1 MILMIKTIIIII
13 LSFILDS
20 NLSNYIPINTSL
32 FNTMFVISSLIII
45 SELIIYQEKFYF
57 IAVITGIFYD
67 FLFTN
72 RLGFSILTF
81 LLTAIFIKN
90 SDKLIKTKID
100 IIKYLIMLIFYRVV
114 SYLILLF
121 VGYFNF
127 DISKFF
133 MSIYS
138 SLLLNLIYIIILK
151 KIFIK
156 NKH

>member
-100 IIKYLIMLIFYRVV
+100 IIKYLIMLIFLE
-114 SYLILLF
+114 YL
-121 VGYFNF
+121 
-127 DISKFF
+127 
-133 MSIYS
+133 
-138 SLLLNLIYIIILK
+138 LK
-151 KIFIK
+151 KIL
-156 NKH
+156 